1 MIGWIISICVG
12 MGMLI
17 TAFAITYVMIKYD
30 ISVEHFLFF
39 MLVVSV
45 LGLILNIYLS

>member
-1 MIGWIISICVG
+1 MIGWTTSICAG

-17 TAFAITYVMIKYD
+17 TAFAIVYVMIKYD

-39 MLVVSV
+39 MLVISALV
-45 LGLILNIYLS
+45 LAFQYFFE